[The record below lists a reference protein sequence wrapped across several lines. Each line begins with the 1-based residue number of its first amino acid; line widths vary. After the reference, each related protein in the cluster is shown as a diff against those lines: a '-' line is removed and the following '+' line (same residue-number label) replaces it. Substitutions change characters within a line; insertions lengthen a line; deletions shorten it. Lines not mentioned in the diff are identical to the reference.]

1 MRRTLVLAGL
11 AGLSLVP
18 AGAPR
23 PSAPPA
29 AAAADVLQESWK
41 AYAARFIEAD
51 GRVVDPKGGGIS
63 TSEGQAYAMLRAV
76 WMRDRGVF
84 DKTYAW
90 GLKNLNAGVRRD
102 RLWAW
107 KWEPAADG
115 RGRVP
120 DTAFASDADQ
130 DVALALI
137 LAFRTWK
144 HERYRTD
151 AGAILAD
158 LWKLG
163 TIEVQGR
170 RFLLAGDKLCDKGK
184 CRLNPSYGAPY
195 AYRIFAA
202 QDPEREW
209 RKLVDSAYFML
220 ETSADLAATR
230 LPPDWILLDT
240 TTGRLSLPGRK
251 DSAFSYDAFRVYWRV
266 ELDRLLFVEPRAE
279 RYTKKTLPWL
289 IKRWEQAGNVPAVVP
304 SDGVNPADYE
314 APEMVAALMA
324 AFRPARPDI
333 AAAFERRLQSLYA
346 DGIWAD
352 HAGDRSSYYLQNW
365 GWFGLALYQKKLDP
379 FQPFRAR

>member
-11 AGLSLVP
+11 AGLSLVA
-18 AGAPR
+18 AGTPR
-23 PSAPPA
+23 LSSTPA
-29 AAAADVLQESWK
+29 AGAADVLQESWK
-41 AYAARFIEAD
+41 AYCARFIEAD

-63 TSEGQAYAMLRAV
+63 TSEGQAYTMLRAV
-76 WMRDRGVF
+76 WMGDRAVF
-84 DKTYAW
+84 DRTYTW
-90 GLKNLNAGVRRD
+90 GLKNLNAVRRD

-107 KWEPAADG
+107 KWELAADG

-137 LAFRTWK
+137 LAFRAWRD
-144 HERYRTD
+144 ERYRTD

-170 RFLLAGDKLCDKGK
+170 RFLLAGDKLCNKST
-184 CRLNPSYGAPY
+184 CRLNPSYAAPY

-202 QDPEREW
+202 HDPEREW
-209 RKLVDSAYFML
+209 RTVVDSSYLVL
-220 ETSADLAATR
+220 ETSAALAVTR

-240 TTGRLSLPGRK
+240 STGRLVLPRGK
-251 DSAFSYDAFRVYWRV
+251 DSAFSYDAMRVYWRV
-266 ELDRLLFVEPRAE
+266 ELDRLLFAEPRAD
-279 RYTKKTLPWL
+279 RYLKKTLPWL
-289 IKRWEQAGNVPAVVP
+289 IKRWEQAGTIPAVVP
-304 SDGVNPADYE
+304 SDGVNLADYE
-314 APEMVAALMA
+314 APEMLAALMA
-324 AFRPARPDI
+324 ALRPSRSNI

-346 DGIWAD
+346 NGIWAD
-352 HAGDRSSYYLQNW
+352 HAGDRKSYYLQNW
-365 GWFGLALYQKKLDP
+365 AWFGLALYQQKLDP